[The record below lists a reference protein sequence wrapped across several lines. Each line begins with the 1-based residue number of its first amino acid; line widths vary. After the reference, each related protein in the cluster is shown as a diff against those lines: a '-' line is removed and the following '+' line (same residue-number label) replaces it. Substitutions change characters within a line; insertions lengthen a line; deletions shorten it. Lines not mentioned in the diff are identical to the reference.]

1 MNPQNSTPYFSL
13 VVLCYRSGSAIIPIV
28 EKLHHMFSYLNFPWE
43 IILVGNYLE
52 GSGDPTPDIVKSL
65 EARLPN
71 VKALTA
77 AKKGMMGW
85 DMRLGLD
92 TAQGKYIGIID
103 GDGQFPLESIF
114 SCFLKMESE
123 NLDFVKTYRVNRED
137 GIYRKVISWT
147 YNKIFRWLFK
157 INVHDANSKP
167 KILLRSKY
175 ELMKLQSDDWFA
187 DAEMMI
193 RAGELGLKIGE
204 IPIHFYSIEGRSS
217 FVKPT
222 AILEFLKNLLKYRF
236 RKITL
241 KESLLLP
248 PIKKEK
254 ATRSSKNVL
263 Q

>member
-1 MNPQNSTPYFSL
+1 MNSQEPPPYFSL
-13 VVLCYRSGSAIIPIV
+13 VILCYRSGSSIIPIV

-43 IILVGNYLE
+43 IILVGNYIE

-65 EARLPN
+65 ELRLPN

-85 DMRLGLD
+85 DMRVGLD
-92 TAQGKYIGIID
+92 TAKGKYIGIID

-114 SCFLKMESE
+114 SCFLKIESE

-137 GIYRKVISWT
+137 GVYRKLISWT
-147 YNKIFRWLFK
+147 YNKIFKLLFK

-167 KILLRSKY
+167 KILLKSKY
-175 ELMKLQSDDWFA
+175 ELMNLQSDDWFA

-204 IPIHFYSIEGRSS
+204 IPIHFYSIQGRSS
-217 FVKPT
+217 FVKPA
-222 AILEFLKNLLKYRF
+222 AIWEFLKNLFRYRF
-236 RKITL
+236 RRSSFKDKNPI
-241 KESLLLP
+241 P
-248 PIKKEK
+248 PPEKEK
-254 ATRSSKNVL
+254 FPAESA
-263 Q
+263 